1 VAVFDNI
8 EHALKKVG
16 SSLKDVVRTRVIIRN
31 EQDSEEV
38 ARVHGW
44 VFGCLNIKPAAILI
58 IASILGDG
66 SLVEIEAE
74 AEIGSGDN
82 GILSI
87 SDLS

>member
-1 VAVFDNI
+1 MAVFDNI

-31 EQDSEEV
+31 KEDNEAV

-44 VFGCLNIKPAAILI
+44 VFGCLGIKPAATLI
-58 IASILGDG
+58 IAEIVGES

-74 AEIGSGDN
+74 AEAGSGDK
-82 GILSI
+82 GILSL
-87 SDLS
+87 SD